1 MRPDLDWQ
9 ALGFLPPILCVAVG
23 STCIEHLELQLCCR
37 TLRPANSA
45 RGWRVSGHL
54 HMSPGVLASM
64 WKEEETRVKDLEQ
77 KMKAL
82 LKEKQVAA
90 MLAADFL

>member
-1 MRPDLDWQ
+1 
-9 ALGFLPPILCVAVG
+9 
-23 STCIEHLELQLCCR
+23 
-37 TLRPANSA
+37 
-45 RGWRVSGHL
+45 
-54 HMSPGVLASM
+54 MSPGVLASM

-90 MLAADFL
+90 MLAADI